1 MEKKKIKLEKDEY
14 KVLEDDKIYYIYKGK
29 ILVRY
34 IFSNGKVVNNEIYLE
49 KGDMVGNFFK
59 ILKIYENIARDIAI
73 EIEALED
80 TELNISNSQELIENL
95 QNDKF
100 GILKNLVE
108 QILKKQ
114 LINILHHKYDK
125 KGYILATLLLH
136 SSENGEIQNELLN
149 HDRFNLSRSQFFLTM
164 GELKKDYIVIKYKK
178 GVKINREEAEKYLEL
193 EG

>member
-1 MEKKKIKLEKDEY
+1 M
-14 KVLEDDKIYYIYKGK
+14 
-29 ILVRY
+29 VRY

>member
-1 MEKKKIKLEKDEY
+1 MEKEKIKLEKNEY

-59 ILKIYENIARDIAI
+59 ILRIYENIARDIAI

-80 TELNISNSQELIENL
+80 TELNISNSQELIKSL

-100 GILKNLVE
+100 GMLKNLVE
-108 QILKKQ
+108 QMLKKQ
-114 LINILHHKYDK
+114 LINILHHKYGK

-136 SSENGEIQNELLN
+136 SGKDGEIQNELLN
-149 HDRFNLSRSQFFLTM
+149 HERFNLSRSQFFLTM
-164 GELKKDYIVIKYKK
+164 GELKKDYIVTKCKK
-178 GVKINREEAEKYLEL
+178 GVKINKVEAEKYLEL

>member
-1 MEKKKIKLEKDEY
+1 MY
-14 KVLEDDKIYYIYKGK
+14 K
-29 ILVRY
+29 RQ
-34 IFSNGKVVNNEIYLE
+34 
-49 KGDMVGNFFK
+49 
-59 ILKIYENIARDIAI
+59 
-73 EIEALED
+73 
-80 TELNISNSQELIENL
+80 ELNISNSQELIENL

>member
-14 KVLEDDKIYYIYKGK
+14 KVLEYDKIYYIYKGK

-178 GVKINREEAEKYLEL
+178 VVKINREEAEKYLEL

>member
-34 IFSNGKVVNNEIYLE
+34 IFSNGKVVNNEFYLE